1 MAQIAEIADAVAPA
15 PTLPQRIV
23 LARGWTRRAIAFC
36 AGAAGALALAPF
48 DFIPA
53 MFAPLAVAVWLI
65 DGAADGE
72 DSPRFALAPILSAA
86 GAGWWLGFGY
96 FVAGL
101 WWMGAAM
108 LVEADQFAWAL
119 PLAVFGLPAILALF
133 PAAGFAAARLL
144 WSRGGLRVFALAAGL
159 SAAEWLRG
167 HLFTGFPWNDFGM
180 ALAGAGPLAQSA
192 SLVGL
197 YGLDILAIVIFAA
210 PATLID
216 RASRGAG
223 RINWTMLTATF
234 LAMLMLAYGVFRLGA
249 NQTEYVDGV
258 KLRLMQPNL
267 PQDAKFRPENGA
279 NILRHYLA
287 LSERASNESASGL
300 AEFTHLVWPE
310 SAFPYIISQKPQTLA
325 AIARALNGGVL
336 LTGAARAEGDGDGRR
351 GRIFNSI
358 EALRGETI
366 VAFYDKIHLV
376 PFGEYLPLEELLRP
390 LGINHLV
397 PGIWDRGAGPR
408 LLFAP
413 GLPLVAP
420 LVCYE
425 AIFSGDAIERGAQRP
440 RLFLNVTNDGWFGRT
455 TGPYQHLAQARL
467 RAIEEGLPMI
477 RVANTGVSAIIDAYG
492 RILQSLPLGEEGVI
506 DGRLPREAAPTAFAI
521 YGALTFPALLALST
535 ALALVGVAR
544 RQPSPPARALAVRR
558 GPAPMPP
565 GPQCRP
571 SDAKRSSRDGA

>member
-1 MAQIAEIADAVAPA
+1 MAQLAEIADAGAPA
-15 PTLPQRIV
+15 SSLPQRIV
-23 LARGWTRRAIAFC
+23 LARGWTRRAISFC

-53 MFAPLAVAVWLI
+53 MFAPLTVAVWLI
-65 DGAADGE
+65 DGAAEGE
-72 DSPRFALAPILSAA
+72 NSNRFALAPILSAA

-119 PLAVFGLPAILALF
+119 PLAVFGLPAVLALF

-144 WSRGGLRVFALAAGL
+144 WSTGGARIFALAAGL
-159 SAAEWLRG
+159 GAAEWLRG

-180 ALAGAGPLAQSA
+180 ALAGAGPMAQTA

-216 RASRGAG
+216 RRPRGAG
-223 RINWTMLTATF
+223 RINGTMLGATV
-234 LAMLMLAYGVFRLGA
+234 LAMLMLAYGAFRLSA
-249 NQTEYVDGV
+249 NQTEFVEGV
-258 KLRLMQPNL
+258 TLRLMQPNL
-267 PQDAKFRPENGA
+267 PQDAKFRPENGEW
-279 NILRHYLA
+279 ILRRYLA
-287 LSERASNESASGL
+287 LSEGAAEARPSGL
-300 AEFTHLVWPE
+300 AGVTHLIWPE
-310 SAFPYIISQKPQTLA
+310 SAFPYVLSNHPEALA
-325 AIARALNGGVL
+325 AIARALKGGVL
-336 LTGAARAEGDGDGRR
+336 LTGAARAEGEGGGRR

-358 EALRGETI
+358 EALQGETI
-366 VAFYDKIHLV
+366 LAFYDKVHLV

-408 LLFAP
+408 LLAAP
-413 GLPLVAP
+413 GLPPIAP
-420 LVCYE
+420 LICYE
-425 AIFSGDAIERGAQRP
+425 AIFSGETIQPDAAERP
-440 RLFLNVTNDGWFGRT
+440 RLFLNVTNDGWFGHT

-492 RILQSLPLGEEGVI
+492 RILQSLPLGQEGVI
-506 DGRLPREAAPTAFAI
+506 DGRLPKEAASTAFAL
-521 YGALTFPALLALST
+521 YGAWAFPLLLAAAT
-535 ALALVGVAR
+535 GLALIGVAR
-544 RQPSPPARALAVRR
+544 R
-558 GPAPMPP
+558 
-565 GPQCRP
+565 
-571 SDAKRSSRDGA
+571 

>member
-1 MAQIAEIADAVAPA
+1 MAQIAEIAGACAPA
-15 PTLPQRIV
+15 LSFPQRIV

-53 MFAPLAVAVWLI
+53 MFVPLTVAVWLI
-65 DGAADGE
+65 DGATDGE

-119 PLAVFGLPAILALF
+119 PLAVFGLPAVLALF
-133 PAAGFAAARLL
+133 PAAGFAVARLL
-144 WSRGGLRVFALAAGL
+144 WSPGGARVFALAAGL
-159 SAAEWLRG
+159 GAAEWLRG

-180 ALAGAGPLAQSA
+180 ALAGAGPLAQAA

-197 YGLDILAIVIFAA
+197 YGLDIIAIVMFAA

-216 RASRGAG
+216 RAPYSARRFGG
-223 RINWTMLTATF
+223 S
-234 LAMLMLAYGVFRLGA
+234 MLAAAALAALLLTYGAFRLGA
-249 NQTEYVDGV
+249 NPTEYVDGV
-258 KLRLMQPNL
+258 ALRLMQPNL
-267 PQDAKFRPENGA
+267 AQDAKFRPENGA
-279 NILRHYLA
+279 KILRHYLA
-287 LSERASNESASGL
+287 LSERATNERPSGL
-300 AEFTHLVWPE
+300 AEVTHLVWPE
-310 SAFPYIISQKPQTLA
+310 SAFPYIISNHPEALA
-325 AIARALNGGVL
+325 AISRALKGGVL

-351 GRIFNSI
+351 GKIFNSV
-358 EALRGETI
+358 EALKGESI
-366 VAFYDKIHLV
+366 VAFYDKVHLV
-376 PFGEYLPLEELLRP
+376 PFGEYLPLEALLRP
-390 LGINHLV
+390 LGVNHLV

-408 LLFAP
+408 LLAAP
-413 GLPLVAP
+413 GLPPIAP
-420 LVCYE
+420 LICYE
-425 AIFSGDAIERGAQRP
+425 AIFPGETIQRDAERP

-492 RILQSLPLGEEGVI
+492 RILQSLPLGEEGVV
-506 DGRLPREAAPTAFAI
+506 DGRLPREASPTVFAAHGALAFA
-521 YGALTFPALLALST
+521 ALLALTT
-535 ALALVGVAR
+535 ALAAIGV
-544 RQPSPPARALAVRR
+544 VRR
-558 GPAPMPP
+558 
-565 GPQCRP
+565 
-571 SDAKRSSRDGA
+571 

>member
-1 MAQIAEIADAVAPA
+1 
-15 PTLPQRIV
+15 
-23 LARGWTRRAIAFC
+23 FC

-53 MFAPLAVAVWLI
+53 MFAPLTVAVWLI
-65 DGAADGE
+65 DGAAEGE
-72 DSPRFALAPILSAA
+72 NSNRFALAPILSAA

-119 PLAVFGLPAILALF
+119 PLAVFGLPAVLALF

-144 WSRGGLRVFALAAGL
+144 WSTGGARIFALAAGL
-159 SAAEWLRG
+159 GAAEWLRG

-180 ALAGAGPLAQSA
+180 ALAGAGPMAQTA

-216 RASRGAG
+216 RRPRGAG
-223 RINWTMLTATF
+223 RINGTMLGATV
-234 LAMLMLAYGVFRLGA
+234 LAMLMLAYGAFRLSA
-249 NQTEYVDGV
+249 NQTEFVEGV
-258 KLRLMQPNL
+258 TLRLMQPNL
-267 PQDAKFRPENGA
+267 PQDAKFRPENGEW
-279 NILRHYLA
+279 ILRRYLA
-287 LSERASNESASGL
+287 LSEGAAEARPSGL
-300 AEFTHLVWPE
+300 AGVTHLIWPE
-310 SAFPYIISQKPQTLA
+310 SAFPYVLSNHPEALA
-325 AIARALNGGVL
+325 AIARALKGGVL
-336 LTGAARAEGDGDGRR
+336 LTGAARAEGEGGGRR

-358 EALRGETI
+358 EALQGETI
-366 VAFYDKIHLV
+366 LAFYDKVHLV

-408 LLFAP
+408 LLAAP
-413 GLPLVAP
+413 GLPPIAP
-420 LVCYE
+420 LICYE
-425 AIFSGDAIERGAQRP
+425 AIFSGETIQPDAAERP
-440 RLFLNVTNDGWFGRT
+440 RLFLNVTNDGWFGHT

-492 RILQSLPLGEEGVI
+492 RILQSLPLGQEGVI
-506 DGRLPREAAPTAFAI
+506 DGRLPKEAASTAFAL
-521 YGALTFPALLALST
+521 YGAWAFPLLLAAAT
-535 ALALVGVAR
+535 GLALIGVAR
-544 RQPSPPARALAVRR
+544 R
-558 GPAPMPP
+558 
-565 GPQCRP
+565 
-571 SDAKRSSRDGA
+571 